1 MANLEQII
9 ANKSAQD
16 SQWKAQQQ
24 AERENITEMQDC
36 GIELIA
42 SDPDQFMRYL
52 TMQGDN
58 PTYSAGNIA
67 IAMVGLPD
75 ATVIGTAERWQIL
88 HRSVIADEKGS
99 GVKIFARDPKTRQYI
114 HSDIYDISQTQ
125 GADLKHTVFQ
135 DGSKEITSA
144 LETLL
149 NYSKVPAVVDKELDE
164 PAYYDEEK
172 KELSDSEVEKW
183 EDKIKDSI
191 LRRDSNLS
199 TISNA
204 MKNIMLQGAMVN
216 GKQMYLSD
224 FGIETLGYFSAAEN
238 ERNAYHINGDEDDL
252 AVSSKTNDLKAAIA
266 ADPDAVIGFFSQLSQ
281 NLYNELDKQSRSVE
295 GVRSFGSFYDD
306 KKMKEDYDSYKDKIK
321 KQEARL
327 TALED
332 KWYKKFS
339 AMETALARMQSNQS
353 AISSLLGGM

>member
-172 KELSDSEVEKW
+172 KELAINPDFSDSEAFASIAAEVALTRFHNKGFNSDYRW
-183 EDKIKDSI
+183 DKYELDAQSVAYI
-191 LRRDSNLS
+191 LCRR
-199 TISNA
+199 
-204 MKNIMLQGAMVN
+204 
-216 GKQMYLSD
+216 
-224 FGIETLGYFSAAEN
+224 FGIEPQTPKL
-238 ERNAYHINGDEDDL
+238 ERLTERFDGMTKDEAR
-252 AVSSKTNDLKAAIA
+252 AVLDNIQDMSKQ
-266 ADPDAVIGFFSQLSQ
+266 IGRGIEKGL
-281 NLYNELDKQSRSVE
+281 EEKQRSRSN
-295 GVRSFGSFYDD
+295 VRRP
-306 KKMKEDYDSYKDKIK
+306 
-321 KQEARL
+321 AR
-327 TALED
+327 
-332 KWYKKFS
+332 
-339 AMETALARMQSNQS
+339 
-353 AISSLLGGM
+353 